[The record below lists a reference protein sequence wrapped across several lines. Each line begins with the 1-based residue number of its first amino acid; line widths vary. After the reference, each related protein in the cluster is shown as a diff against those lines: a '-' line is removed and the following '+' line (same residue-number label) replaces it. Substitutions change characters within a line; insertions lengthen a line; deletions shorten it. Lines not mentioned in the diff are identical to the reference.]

1 MERYKEKIPL
11 DTCVV
16 KSIVK
21 SIENADYLY
30 QNYLQK
36 KSSQQITGV
45 RGQNGII
52 STEK

>member
-30 QNYLQK
+30 QNYICLFDYLFM
-36 KSSQQITGV
+36 SS
-45 RGQNGII
+45 
-52 STEK
+52 